1 MHSGAEPRNER
12 SRVFGALDKFDPLQE
27 LAVNY
32 LWDKRRG
39 GPWERKQQELK
50 PLKKTL
56 NYSDLYSYFVPGLRP
71 RNAYLEAPAS
81 SLIYRIQLYL
91 KSGR

>member
-39 GPWERKQQELK
+39 PPWECIYR
-50 PLKKTL
+50 
-56 NYSDLYSYFVPGLRP
+56 G
-71 RNAYLEAPAS
+71 S
-81 SLIYRIQLYL
+81 SLDFHSNIGRLEPPWYAFRGESRKNIRIFVITFI
-91 KSGR
+91 

>member
-32 LWDKRRG
+32 LWDKRRAG
-39 GPWERKQQELK
+39 APER
-50 PLKKTL
+50 
-56 NYSDLYSYFVPGLRP
+56 SD
-71 RNAYLEAPAS
+71 
-81 SLIYRIQLYL
+81 
-91 KSGR
+91 

>member
-39 GPWERKQQELK
+39 GPWERKQQKLK
-50 PLKKTL
+50 PL
-56 NYSDLYSYFVPGLRP
+56 SCFVMPARARGLI
-71 RNAYLEAPAS
+71 E
-81 SLIYRIQLYL
+81 LIIILL
-91 KSGR
+91 